1 MSASPLARQPHW
13 NDGRVTRTVLGRRIV
28 LSVAGEVDLASVP
41 LIADAVDDAMASGAI
56 ELWLDFSS
64 TEFMDSSGLQL
75 LLETQLRLNLL
86 SRRLAI
92 VCPPGPVRRLLD
104 LAGVAERFSLYDDRA
119 AAHHAS

>member
-1 MSASPLARQPHW
+1 MSASPLADRRHS
-13 NDGRVTRTVLGRRIV
+13 NDGRVTRTVVGRRTV
-28 LSVAGEVDLASVP
+28 LSVAGEVDLASAP
-41 LIADAVDDAMASGAI
+41 LIADAVDDALASGAI

-64 TEFMDSSGLQL
+64 TEFMDSTGLQL

-86 SRRLAI
+86 SRRFAV

-119 AAHHAS
+119 AAHRAP